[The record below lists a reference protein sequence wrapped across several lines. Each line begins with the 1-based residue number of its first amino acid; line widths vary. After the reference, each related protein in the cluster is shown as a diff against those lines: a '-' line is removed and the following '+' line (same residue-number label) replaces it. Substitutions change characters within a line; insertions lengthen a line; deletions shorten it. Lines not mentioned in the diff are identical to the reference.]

1 MKNEY
6 FLGSDHT
13 LPYYPI
19 LLRNRNDIRLP
30 IRATYLYGVMFDK
43 LSNSQTDEKGRMYI
57 IYDFATMLE
66 DMGTEEKELKDYLH
80 MLECADL
87 IERTAVPG
95 MIYLKKSA

>member
-1 MKNEY
+1 
-6 FLGSDHT
+6 
-13 LPYYPI
+13 
-19 LLRNRNDIRLP
+19 
-30 IRATYLYGVMFDK
+30 
-43 LSNSQTDEKGRMYI
+43 MYI